1 MADRLK
7 REFIELLEKDNEF
20 RYLVAGYLGYL
31 EILKRLDILHED
43 QNKIWQEIRS
53 LREGQEKLWEGQN
66 KLWENNTRLWE
77 EVKNL
82 RMSQEKL
89 WEEVTRLREGQEK
102 LWEGQN
108 KLWEEV
114 KILREEQNKLF
125 ENYEKMRK
133 YMLTGFRE
141 LRMTLGVTF
150 EEYSAGFLEMML
162 VEMGYSEA
170 RVEKKYLVHDGEV
183 IEINLFCEK
192 PLVVGEVT
200 MSIRTIDEINREMEK
215 LLKRVEI
222 IEKKYGEKPLM
233 LILSVARPAAEISES
248 LKVLAEKNGVK
259 LIIGREIEE
268 LLS

>member
-53 LREGQEKLWEGQN
+53 LREGQEKLWEGQH

-82 RMSQEKL
+82 RVSQEKL
-89 WEEVTRLREGQEK
+89 WEEVR
-102 LWEGQN
+102 
-108 KLWEEV
+108 
-114 KILREEQNKLF
+114 ILREEQNKLF

-162 VEMGYSEA
+162 VEMGYPEA

-222 IEKKYGEKPLM
+222 IEKKYREKPLM